1 MESETGFYFSTNK
14 VKKQLGI
21 REGRGKRGLTRGRS
35 KKESSTQSRK
45 GVKGKISP
53 CRVKGQRPLWGLGQ
67 RPNCFA
73 GDHSK
78 GTVNQGAGSEASLP
92 VTSRVRRRAPKPLY
106 QPSAHC
112 RAKWARPS
120 CWSFRHSGSFP
131 KRRDF
136 APAGARRGLCA
147 PPSTPSQCTLL
158 LLDFYWS
165 RENRRC
171 CGDKGAFRSPPP
183 PLRSAHSCFLTFIG
197 AGRIAAAAATRGLCA
212 RPLDPFGCTLPCLS
226 FLIAGHSIFPQM
238 VIY

>member
-1 MESETGFYFSTNK
+1 MVESETGFYFSTNK

-21 REGRGKRGLTRGRS
+21 RKGREKGRSSARKKQERATNSIARKGSRGKFPLAGSRDSVPCGVWGNAPTVFRATNS
-35 KKESSTQSRK
+35 KETANK
-45 GVKGKISP
+45 
-53 CRVKGQRPLWGLGQ
+53 
-67 RPNCFA
+67 
-73 GDHSK
+73 
-78 GTVNQGAGSEASLP
+78 GAGSEASLP

-136 APAGARRGLCA
+136 APAGARRGALRS
-147 PPSTPSQCTLL
+147 PTTPSQCTLL

-171 CGDKGAFRSPPP
+171 CGDKGAFRSPP
-183 PLRSAHSCFLTFIG
+183 
-197 AGRIAAAAATRGLCA
+197 
-212 RPLDPFGCTLPCLS
+212 
-226 FLIAGHSIFPQM
+226 
-238 VIY
+238 

>member
-35 KKESSTQSRK
+35 KKESSTQSRE
-45 GVKGKISP
+45 
-53 CRVKGQRPLWGLGQ
+53 RGQGGTSSLFVCPLQGQ
-67 RPNCFA
+67 GTASLVGFGATPQLFFRATN
-73 GDHSK
+73 SK
-78 GTVNQGAGSEASLP
+78 ETANKGAGSEASLP

-106 QPSAHC
+106 QPSTYC

-120 CWSFRHSGSFP
+120 CWSFKHSGSFP

-147 PPSTPSQCTLL
+147 RPL
-158 LLDFYWS
+158 
-165 RENRRC
+165 
-171 CGDKGAFRSPPP
+171 